1 MHCWC
6 RGPLLAANRAGS
18 LGTRRNVRFRTVLR
32 LKAGTTNTM
41 RPRVRQFLQATAALF
56 VGVIGVIWLA
66 IAILKPGP
74 AGRIVLASGGAG
86 GVYHEFAQTLA
97 ADLARNGIKLELRP
111 EIEGTGTLKALL
123 AAGDADVHAGIIKGG
138 MLSSLQGRYAS
149 LEDRAEHAREAN
161 GLRSVGRLF
170 HEPIWVF
177 YKGPG
182 QVRNLSE
189 FKGKRIVVGSAQ
201 SGARLIV
208 VKLLKA
214 NGIDASNS
222 TLIFDD
228 LAEDAGAMMT
238 NKADVAFVIATA
250 ETPKVQKLLRVPNIL
265 LMNFAADAEAYTNRF
280 PALAKIVLHQGAV
293 EFAPDLPSADIT
305 LLSTTAALVVRSD
318 LHPALMLLLAR
329 AIQRNPKRSFDRE
342 GDPVLFYEPGKFPS
356 AVDPEY
362 EVAADV
368 KSLYRSGEMPFLLR
382 TFAPMAKNM
391 GVNFWVPA
399 FVHVNGSRTI
409 LLLIPLLSILLP
421 LSRIIPMAYNWSIRR
436 RLLRWYSQLKSL
448 EASIVPNGG
457 DDHFDEKVQEL
468 ERIDHSV
475 RRIRV
480 PLAFSDQLYDLRGHI
495 NLVRQRLLQ
504 SDQPHRR
511 AAE

>member
-1 MHCWC
+1 M
-6 RGPLLAANRAGS
+6 
-18 LGTRRNVRFRTVLR
+18 RR
-32 LKAGTTNTM
+32 
-41 RPRVRQFLQATAALF
+41 RVRQFLAATAAIF
-56 VGVIGVIWLA
+56 AGVIALLWLA
-66 IAILKPGP
+66 ITILKPGP
-74 AGRIVLASGGAG
+74 PGRIVIATGGAG
-86 GVYHEFAQTLA
+86 GVYHEFAESLVP
-97 ADLARNGIKLELRP
+97 DLARNGIKLELRP
-111 EIEGTGTLKALL
+111 LIEGTGSLKALL
-123 AAGDADVHAGIIKGG
+123 AATDTEAHAGIIKGG

-177 YKGPG
+177 YKGPA

-189 FKGKRIVVGSAQ
+189 FKGRRIIVGSAM

-222 TLIFDD
+222 NLIFED
-228 LAEDAGAMMT
+228 LADDAGAMMT

-280 PALAKIVLHQGAV
+280 PALQKIVLHQGAV

-329 AIQRNPKRSFDRE
+329 AVQRNPKRSFDRE
-342 GDPVLFYEPGKFPS
+342 GDPVLFYEPGKYPS
-356 AVDPEY
+356 IQDPEY
-362 EVAADV
+362 EVAPDV
-368 KSLYRSGEMPFLLR
+368 RTLFRSGEMPFLLR

-391 GVNFWVPA
+391 GINFWVPA
-399 FVHVNGSRTI
+399 FAHVNGSRTI
-409 LLLIPLLSILLP
+409 LLLIPILSVLLP
-421 LSRIIPMAYNWSIRR
+421 LTRILPMAYNWSIRR

-448 EASIVPNGG
+448 EASIVPDGG
-457 DDHFDEKVQEL
+457 DDHLDEKVAEL
-468 ERIDHSV
+468 EYIDTAV

-495 NLVRQRLLQ
+495 NLVRQRLQASANPL
-504 SDQPHRR
+504 RR
-511 AAE
+511 AAS